1 MLDVSCEFAID
12 LTVRDEEEVGEQS
25 TLVQGC
31 TTAVQALLSRVGM
44 NARGTVKRVL
54 KERPSALVKDKESSK
69 EKRAS
74 ASRKR
79 LRRESVRNKLGEV
92 AEGEE
97 QPKRA
102 AVSVGVAYDDEMM
115 MRT

>member
-1 MLDVSCEFAID
+1 M
-12 LTVRDEEEVGEQS
+12 
-25 TLVQGC
+25 
-31 TTAVQALLSRVGM
+31 
-44 NARGTVKRVL
+44 VKCV
-54 KERPSALVKDKESSK
+54 KAALVEDKESSK

-79 LRRESVRNKLGEV
+79 LRKESVRNKLGEV

>member
-1 MLDVSCEFAID
+1 M
-12 LTVRDEEEVGEQS
+12 
-25 TLVQGC
+25 
-31 TTAVQALLSRVGM
+31 
-44 NARGTVKRVL
+44 KRV
-54 KERPSALVKDKESSK
+54 KAALVEEKESSK
-69 EKRAS
+69 EERAT

-79 LRRESVRNKLGEV
+79 LRKESVRNKLGEV